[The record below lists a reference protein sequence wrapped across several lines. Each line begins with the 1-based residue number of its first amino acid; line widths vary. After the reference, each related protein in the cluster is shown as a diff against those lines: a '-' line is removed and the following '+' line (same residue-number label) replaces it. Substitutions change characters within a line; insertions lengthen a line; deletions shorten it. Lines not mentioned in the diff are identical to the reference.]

1 MKDPETSTIFAGID
15 GRTDATLPKWY
26 AEKTQADAEDVISF
40 SEAVRQLPRAVET
53 TVAYQNPYTEE
64 WVETVRFNALVEPSR
79 AMAQASGDAD
89 EEVLFHVPSDSY
101 SIINPTDVYAPL
113 ENVLRS
119 TDLEGRPLGEVVFG
133 EMRQYRS
140 GGEVHMDVMFDG
152 LDVTLPGRSD
162 PITMGITSGYDFF
175 GGHAV
180 YVEGFAQDSYCSNS
194 IRSLTDREVVKH
206 VGDVGD
212 FGSWWEDVLAQL
224 DLVADDLA
232 GFIRDATE
240 VDLDFSDVPFDVQ
253 AFYDLLGF
261 PEYLAERAA
270 EDARA
275 NAPNPFTIDMWTL
288 HSGATHALTHFFRG
302 KEGSSLDTYVR
313 LANDILFN
321 PEATLDRV
329 KTEYEQ
335 RLEDSGEEDGQ
346 RSLEEANGLAQIER
360 IGEDLRDRVEQ
371 FESREEALRE
381 RFQEVSEQP

>member
-1 MKDPETSTIFAGID
+1 MKDPETSTVFAGID
-15 GRTDATLPKWY
+15 GRTNADLPAWF
-26 AEKTQADAEDVISF
+26 AEKTQADPEEVISF
-40 SEAVRQLPRAVET
+40 SEAVRSLPRAVET

-64 WVETVRFNALVEPSR
+64 WVETERFNALVEPTR
-79 AMAQASGDAD
+79 AIEQASGDAD

-113 ENVLRS
+113 EDVLRS
-119 TDLEGRPLGEVVFG
+119 TEVDDQSLGEAVFG

-152 LDVTLPGRSD
+152 LEVTLPGRSD
-162 PITMGITSGYDFF
+162 PIMMGVTSGYDFF

-194 IRSLTDREVVKH
+194 MRSLTDRQVVKH
-206 VGDVGD
+206 VGDGGD
-212 FGSWWEDVLAQL
+212 FQNWWEDVLAQL

-232 GFIRDATE
+232 GFINDATE
-240 VDLDFSDVPFDVQ
+240 IDLDFTEMPFDVQ
-253 AFYDLLGF
+253 EFFDLLGF

-275 NAPNPFTIDMWTL
+275 NAPDPFSIDMWTL

-302 KEGSSLDTYVR
+302 KEGSSLDGYVR
-313 LANDILFN
+313 ISNDVLFN
-321 PEATLDRV
+321 PEATLERV
-329 KTEYEQ
+329 QGEYERRMEADREGDDQ
-335 RLEDSGEEDGQ
+335 Q
-346 RSLEEANGLAQIER
+346 SLAEANGLAQIER
-360 IGEDLRDRVEQ
+360 VGEDLRDRVEQ

-381 RFQEVSEQP
+381 RFRGIAE